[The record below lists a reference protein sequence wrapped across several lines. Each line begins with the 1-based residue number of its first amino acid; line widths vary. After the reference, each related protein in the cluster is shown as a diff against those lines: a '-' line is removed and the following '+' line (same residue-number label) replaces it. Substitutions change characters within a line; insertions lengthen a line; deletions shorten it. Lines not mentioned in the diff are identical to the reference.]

1 MSKEFA
7 VGIDLGTTYSA
18 MAWVDETG
26 QSVLLHNAEGDLL
39 TPSVVMFEDDQVLV
53 GKEAKRLG
61 VYAADR
67 LAECVKRDMGSPAF
81 SRPIAGRQLPPEAI
95 QAYILRKIRNDIT
108 KTIGDDFKVVITVPA
123 FFDEPR
129 RKATVDAAHIAGL
142 HVLDIV
148 NEPTSA
154 ALAFGE
160 GLGFLRATGAAAV
173 RMNVLVYDLGGGT
186 FDVTLIEMKQG
197 NLRTIATDGDV
208 RLGGRDWDMALV
220 DYCSQQFVQQFGSDP
235 REDHVC
241 LLRMLGAVEEAK
253 HTLSARNNA
262 TIKVSYDGHDADL
275 RITREVFEEE
285 TAHLL
290 ERTAYVTRQLLTASG
305 LEWADLSRILL
316 VGGSTRMP
324 MVASMLQER
333 TGLTPDHSVNPDEA
347 VARGAALYAD
357 YLLAQ
362 RSETRKTKFQVTN
375 VNSHSL
381 GIEGVD
387 PKTGRKCNN
396 VLIRRNTPLPATKTE
411 RFVTKK
417 AGQRSVVLKVLE
429 GESQVPDECT
439 PIGKAVIRD
448 LPPNLPAGS
457 TIRVTYEYGTNG
469 RLNVTAGVKG
479 TGKEIHLELERDGAL
494 SNALV
499 AQWGR
504 VIAAGG
510 GLQSFDALLQ
520 GQPAPPPPMAVQSG
534 PTIPA
539 SLSGRT
545 LPTPSH
551 APGMTSTPSSQ
562 PAGLMPPTTT
572 KASPTMP
579 DTGGTV
585 QAPPVQSPAPSPPVP
600 NSSQP
605 TASPTPPVPN
615 PNWPAGGAAGAAMP
629 ASVASSSPAQPAAVA
644 HPAASQPAPGGPPAH
659 RPAPV
664 TAPAS
669 TDSDRSF
676 FATPLGW
683 IVVLLVLSG
692 VLGLGLLLGQMF

>member
-1 MSKEFA
+1 M
-7 VGIDLGTTYSA
+7 
-18 MAWVDETG
+18 
-26 QSVLLHNAEGDLL
+26 
-39 TPSVVMFEDDQVLV
+39 
-53 GKEAKRLG
+53 
-61 VYAADR
+61 
-67 LAECVKRDMGSPAF
+67 
-81 SRPIAGRQLPPEAI
+81 
-95 QAYILRKIRNDIT
+95 
-108 KTIGDDFKVVITVPA
+108 
-123 FFDEPR
+123 
-129 RKATVDAAHIAGL
+129 
-142 HVLDIV
+142 
-148 NEPTSA
+148 
-154 ALAFGE
+154 
-160 GLGFLRATGAAAV
+160 
-173 RMNVLVYDLGGGT
+173 
-186 FDVTLIEMKQG
+186 
-197 NLRTIATDGDV
+197 
-208 RLGGRDWDMALV
+208 
-220 DYCSQQFVQQFGSDP
+220 
-235 REDHVC
+235 
-241 LLRMLGAVEEAK
+241 
-253 HTLSARNNA
+253 
-262 TIKVSYDGHDADL
+262 
-275 RITREVFEEE
+275 
-285 TAHLL
+285 
-290 ERTAYVTRQLLTASG
+290 
-305 LEWADLSRILL
+305 
-316 VGGSTRMP
+316 
-324 MVASMLQER
+324 
-333 TGLTPDHSVNPDEA
+333 
-347 VARGAALYAD
+347 
-357 YLLAQ
+357 
-362 RSETRKTKFQVTN
+362 
-375 VNSHSL
+375 
-381 GIEGVD
+381 
-387 PKTGRKCNN
+387 
-396 VLIRRNTPLPATKTE
+396 
-411 RFVTKK
+411 
-417 AGQRSVVLKVLE
+417 
-429 GESQVPDECT
+429 
-439 PIGKAVIRD
+439 IRD